1 MIQIME
7 EAGCERGPIGD
18 EKSPAGAGLKLNSP
32 TAVVVG
38 SERAGGTEASLWP
51 RGGAAGSWGAPQE

>member
-7 EAGCERGPIGD
+7 EAGCGRGPIGG
-18 EKSPAGAGLKLNSP
+18 EKSPAGADLKPNSP
-32 TAVVVG
+32 AAVVAG

-51 RGGAAGSWGAPQE
+51 RGGAAGNWGAPQE